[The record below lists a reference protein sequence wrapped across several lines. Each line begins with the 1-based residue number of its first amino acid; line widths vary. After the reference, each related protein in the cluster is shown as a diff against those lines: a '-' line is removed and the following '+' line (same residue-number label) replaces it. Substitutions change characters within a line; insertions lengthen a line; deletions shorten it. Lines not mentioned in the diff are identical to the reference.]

1 MVQVMG
7 LSNCKH
13 TVIGTRWRKGVSGG
27 EAKRVSIG
35 TCLLQ
40 RPRCLFLV
48 SAAPLPLSSMFLS
61 ACHFASA
68 RVSHLNAATA
78 PTPFVVRTDGGSPPT
93 APSPLLKD
101 VLQELLKD
109 IL

>member
-13 TVIGTRWRKGVSGG
+13 TIIGTRWRKGVSGG

-48 SAAPLPLSSMFLS
+48 CAAPLPCRPCCSS
-61 ACHFASA
+61 AP
-68 RVSHLNAATA
+68 AT
-78 PTPFVVRTDGGSPPT
+78 PL
-93 APSPLLKD
+93 PLLA
-101 VLQELLKD
+101 
-109 IL
+109 